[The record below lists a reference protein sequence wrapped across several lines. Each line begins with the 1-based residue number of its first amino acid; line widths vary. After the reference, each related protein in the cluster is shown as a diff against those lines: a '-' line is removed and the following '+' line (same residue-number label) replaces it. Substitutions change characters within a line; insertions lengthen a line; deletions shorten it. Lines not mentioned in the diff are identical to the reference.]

1 MRTSLAVA
9 AAALALFS
17 APIASAAEAPAETT
31 VDTATENTES
41 TGFTFYKSFAA
52 NSPTTSVAPPAPAL
66 VVRLNCSHEH
76 SGFPR

>member
-9 AAALALFS
+9 TAALALLS

-41 TGFTFYKSFAA
+41 TGFTFYKSFAGEFA
-52 NSPTTSVAPPAPAL
+52 DHFRCSTSPQ
-66 VVRLNCSHEH
+66 RWWC
-76 SGFPR
+76 G

>member
-41 TGFTFYKSFAA
+41 TVFTFYKSFGREFADHFRCST
-52 NSPTTSVAPPAPAL
+52 SPQ
-66 VVRLNCSHEH
+66 RWWC
-76 SGFPR
+76 G

>member
-41 TGFTFYKSFAA
+41 TGFTFYKSFAGEF
-52 NSPTTSVAPPAPAL
+52 TDHF
-66 VVRLNCSHEH
+66 RCSNN
-76 SGFPR
+76 PQLWWCR

>member
-31 VDTATENTES
+31 AATTGTESTES
-41 TGFTFYKSFAA
+41 TGLTFYQSFAGEFA
-52 NSPTTSVAPPAPAL
+52 DHFRCSTSPQ
-66 VVRLNCSHEH
+66 RWWC
-76 SGFPR
+76 GG

>member
-41 TGFTFYKSFAA
+41 TGFTFYKSFAGEFA
-52 NSPTTSVAPPAPAL
+52 DHFRCSTSPQ
-66 VVRLNCSHEH
+66 RWWC
-76 SGFPR
+76 G

>member
-17 APIASAAEAPAETT
+17 APIASAAEAPADTT

-41 TGFTFYKSFAA
+41 TGFTFYKSFAGEFA
-52 NSPTTSVAPPAPAL
+52 DHFRCSTSPQ
-66 VVRLNCSHEH
+66 RWWC
-76 SGFPR
+76 G

>member
-41 TGFTFYKSFAA
+41 TGFTFYKSFAGEF
-52 NSPTTSVAPPAPAL
+52 TDHF
-66 VVRLNCSHEH
+66 RCSNNPQLWWC
-76 SGFPR
+76 G

>member
-17 APIASAAEAPAETT
+17 APIASAAEAPADTT

-41 TGFTFYKSFAA
+41 TGFTFYKSYAGEFADHFRCS
-52 NSPTTSVAPPAPAL
+52 NSPQL
-66 VVRLNCSHEH
+66 WWC
-76 SGFPR
+76 G

>member
-31 VDTATENTES
+31 VDTATESTES
-41 TGFTFYKSFAA
+41 TGFTFYKSFAGEFA
-52 NSPTTSVAPPAPAL
+52 DHFRCSTSPQ
-66 VVRLNCSHEH
+66 RWWC
-76 SGFPR
+76 G

>member
-1 MRTSLAVA
+1 MRSSLAVA

-41 TGFTFYKSFAA
+41 TGFTFYKSFAGEF
-52 NSPTTSVAPPAPAL
+52 TDHF
-66 VVRLNCSHEH
+66 RCSNN
-76 SGFPR
+76 PQLWWCR

>member
-41 TGFTFYKSFAA
+41 TGFTFYKSFAGEFTDHFRCST
-52 NSPTTSVAPPAPAL
+52 SPQ
-66 VVRLNCSHEH
+66 RWWC
-76 SGFPR
+76 G